1 MTTPFLLGDL
11 AADEGLRLKAY
22 PDPLSPLA
30 RELTKKPDDRCD
42 GWGHLSGEPWTCGYG
57 CTGHD
62 VTKDTVWTFDE
73 AKARLR
79 LKLNQSTAELDR
91 RLPWWR
97 HMTDVRQ
104 DVLANMAYNL
114 GLPRL
119 MGFKRALAAMEM
131 GRYAVAAAEM
141 LDSTWSRQ
149 VGDRAQ
155 RLAAQ
160 MRTGRRAL

>member
-1 MTTPFLLGDL
+1 MTSPFLLADL

-30 RELTKKPDDRCD
+30 REMAKKPDARCD

-57 CTGHD
+57 CTGPD
-62 VTKDTVWTFDE
+62 VTRDTVWTYE
-73 AKARLR
+73 QAKERLGA
-79 LKLNQSTAELDR
+79 KVAQAATELDL

-97 HMTDVRQ
+97 HMSTLRQ
-104 DVLANMAYNL
+104 DVLANMAYNM
-114 GLPRL
+114 GLTRL
-119 MGFKRALAAMEM
+119 LGFKRALSAMEM
-131 GRYAVAAAEM
+131 GRYAVAATEM
-141 LDSTWSRQ
+141 MDSLWARQ

-160 MRTGRRAL
+160 MRTGRRTL